1 MYTCAHVNYLLQRVM
16 LLPQLIGTAITSID
30 SGAIKTT
37 SSQHST
43 KDMSTLQPVDKEI
56 NMHGLLSKEEH

>member
-1 MYTCAHVNYLLQRVM
+1 M
-16 LLPQLIGTAITSID
+16 LLPQLIGTAITSTD

-43 KDMSTLQPVDKEI
+43 KDMPALQRVNKEI
-56 NMHGLLSKEEH
+56 NMLGLLSKEEH